1 MFGKNIEIAGIK
13 FSTPARISCCTMKIC
28 VISSK
33 GSSTA
38 TIIWLPYNNW
48 KFLSFDLPEPK
59 WPRRISWSIEHFRF
73 PHGPFFVHEK
83 HELFCSRINLP
94 LDHQSF
100 VVRVGKFSRTNF
112 WTNQIAFKILE
123 NFLRNGRG
131 LRSKMV
137 RGNVSAGSLHGSLMS
152 DIQCC
157 LGLSDFSPR
166 KGTRTDNGR
175 TKII

>member
-38 TIIWLPYNNW
+38 TIISLPYNNW
-48 KFLSFDLPEPK
+48 K

-83 HELFCSRINLP
+83 HELFRSRINLP
-94 LDHQSF
+94 MNHKSF